1 MFGTGVMSLF
11 LLLILFYL
19 YLFIYLFYVSVRWKE
34 KFVAGRAMNFV
45 LDHSTNI
52 TGSQARG
59 SQ

>member
-1 MFGTGVMSLF
+1 MSLF

-19 YLFIYLFYVSVRWKE
+19 FLFIYLFHVSVRWKE